1 MSKTINLTLTEEQ
14 AKVVSRACEF
24 YCRIYNGQF
33 QEIPF
38 ELMIHQNMADADWC
52 YRRDKAEEKLLEA
65 RQYIYPELHGIG
77 HSYGVGKFEV
87 ADKAWNVYQVLRYA
101 LGDGRKPYA
110 FYGET
115 LPLCS
120 VTTSGTTIVDDG
132 DIQHVAYSNEQLGR
146 EK

>member
-1 MSKTINLTLTEEQ
+1 MSKTINLILTEEQ

-38 ELMIHQNMADADWC
+38 ELMLCQNMADADWC

-77 HSYGVGKFEV
+77 HSYGVGKFSC
-87 ADKAWNVYQVLRYA
+87 ADTAWNAYQVLRYA
-101 LGDGRKPYA
+101 LGDERKPYA
-110 FYGET
+110 LFGEE
-115 LPLCS
+115 LPICT
-120 VTTSGTTIVDDG
+120 VTNSEDTIVDDAE
-132 DIQHVAYSNEQLGR
+132 IQHVGYDSTQCGR

>member
-1 MSKTINLTLTEEQ
+1 MSKTIDLMLTEAQ

-24 YCRIYNGQF
+24 YCRIYLGQF
-33 QEIPF
+33 DEIPY
-38 ELMIHQNMADADWC
+38 ELMLHQDMSDNWC
-52 YRRDKAEEKLLEA
+52 KRRDEAEKKLLEA
-65 RQYIYPELHGIG
+65 RHFIYPELYGIG

-120 VTTSGTTIVDDG
+120 VTTSESTIVDDTE
-132 DIQHVAYSNEQLGR
+132 IQHVSYDEEQLGR